1 MRLLIAGS
9 LAATTVAATTR
20 FSAVRATIEQVHTGE
35 DALHLAR
42 HDSFDAVIFDAILSD
57 MTGVQL
63 IRKLRDARCT
73 TPAIA
78 IARNILGAERAKLLD
93 LGADDVIA
101 QTADGEEVAARIR
114 AVVRRVAGHTQSAL
128 RWGPL
133 ALHLERRELSVN
145 GEALH
150 LSPNEFRVLQ
160 VLLLRKGSLVR
171 KAALL
176 DALYSDPDDSEIKS
190 IDVLMHR
197 LRKRLMAAGADG
209 LITTVWGSGYIVRE
223 PAEKIAVPQA
233 ATAAV
238 QRIGGAVAVH

>member
-1 MRLLIAGS
+1 MRLLIVGS
-9 LAATTVAATTR
+9 LAATAVAATTR
-20 FSAVRATIEQVHTGE
+20 FSAVRATIEQVHTGD

-42 HDSFDAVIFDAILSD
+42 HDSFDAIIFDATLSD

-63 IRKLRDARCT
+63 IRKIRDVRCT

-78 IARNILGAERAKLLD
+78 IARNICGTDRAKLLD
-93 LGADDVIA
+93 LGADDVLA
-101 QTADGEEVAARIR
+101 QPTDGEEVAARIR
-114 AVVRRVAGHTQSAL
+114 AVVRRVGGHTQSAL

-133 ALHLERRELSVN
+133 SLHLERRELSVN

-171 KAALL
+171 KSALL

-190 IDVLMHR
+190 LDVLMHR
-197 LRKRLMAAGADG
+197 LRKRLTAAGADG

-223 PAEKIAVPQA
+223 PVEPVAVPPA
-233 ATAAV
+233 PTLARSLGLAL
-238 QRIGGAVAVH
+238 AVH